1 MSVIKIACFIL
12 NFLNLKSKPRH
23 LFFWVASSLS
33 ILCSPMYVFSHLLL
47 AAIEKKH
54 GGLLKKVM
62 ALYLISF
69 IDFLSSSLNQ
79 GKTRQMQIF
88 RARFIQ
94 GHNQVT

>member
-1 MSVIKIACFIL
+1 
-12 NFLNLKSKPRH
+12 
-23 LFFWVASSLS
+23 
-33 ILCSPMYVFSHLLL
+33 MYVFSHLLL

-88 RARFIQ
+88 RARFTYTRTQSGDIISDFDFF
-94 GHNQVT
+94 GTCCFYENTKGDFKSEDTGNFKRL

>member
-1 MSVIKIACFIL
+1 MGPS
-12 NFLNLKSKPRH
+12 N
-23 LFFWVASSLS
+23 
-33 ILCSPMYVFSHLLL
+33 PMYVFSHLLL

-88 RARFIQ
+88 RARFLQ
-94 GHNQVT
+94 GQNEVT